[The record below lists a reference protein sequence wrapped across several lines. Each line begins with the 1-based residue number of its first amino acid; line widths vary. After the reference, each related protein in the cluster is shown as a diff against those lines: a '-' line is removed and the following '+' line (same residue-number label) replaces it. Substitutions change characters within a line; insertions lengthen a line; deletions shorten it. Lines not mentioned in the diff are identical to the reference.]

1 VLAEPFRCGLLQP
14 ESPGVCRPNPPDGT
28 PWSRNSAVEQPD
40 MKHEGYELVL
50 IGAAV
55 VAILFIGLLYYQSF
69 KRARKWNRRLRRGK
83 KRPAEREKE
92 VK

>member
-1 VLAEPFRCGLLQP
+1 
-14 ESPGVCRPNPPDGT
+14 
-28 PWSRNSAVEQPD
+28 